1 MTHDPS
7 NHLIILHRNF
17 VALKRSWHF
26 SFYLTLLSSV
36 FWLLNVVIRAH
47 RVVIRAHRGA
57 NLATLL
63 PWIHIRDVYLAV
75 AAKVK
80 NNFWKI
86 IFISLV
92 RNSVKTRFIRKF
104 DRNSNFFKTGVAK
117 LQKFR
122 ISCIFLEETVSSFLL
137 RFSVSFFSLY
147 GWIWVD
153 DIPPSAV
160 RTLKRYLFRH
170 QTVKTRTMLSSIFY
184 PNCTPYTKPLDDANY
199 SGISKNYHD
208 QQ

>member
-1 MTHDPS
+1 MKKKHENMTHDPS

-36 FWLLNVVIRAH
+36 FWLLN
-47 RVVIRAHRGA
+47 VVIRAHRGA

-92 RNSVKTRFIRKF
+92 RNSVKTRLIRKF
-104 DRNSNFFKTGVAK
+104 DRNSNFFKAGFYPVWRSNGTK
-117 LQKFR
+117 WK
-122 ISCIFLEETVSSFLL
+122 SCRS
-137 RFSVSFFSLY
+137 RFAVLPNTAVKCEVWSVK
-147 GWIWVD
+147 WQRNDIWV
-153 DIPPSAV
+153 
-160 RTLKRYLFRH
+160 
-170 QTVKTRTMLSSIFY
+170 
-184 PNCTPYTKPLDDANY
+184 CTSEL
-199 SGISKNYHD
+199 
-208 QQ
+208 

>member
-122 ISCIFLEETVSSFLL
+122 IPCHPYQLFRRNGLFVSSPLFRFFL
-137 RFSVSFFSLY
+137 FFIRLNL
-147 GWIWVD
+147 GWWYT
-153 DIPPSAV
+153 AV
-160 RTLKRYLFRH
+160 RCKNFETISFPTSDSEDTNDAVFYL
-170 QTVKTRTMLSSIFY
+170 LS
-184 PNCTPYTKPLDDANY
+184 
-199 SGISKNYHD
+199 
-208 QQ
+208 